1 MSFQKFTSA
10 YFIFIGILIGVVIAL
25 ERTFGRSELFVKQF
39 WLIFGFLAGITYIAY
54 ALVDIG
60 IKRDPQMG
68 VMAIMGA
75 NAVKLLFCMA
85 FVLVYILK
93 VPGNPTIFLVNF
105 FSSYLLFSA
114 FEIYCLLFNLR
125 HQKSK

>member
-1 MSFQKFTSA
+1 MSLQKFTSS
-10 YFIFIGILIGVVIAL
+10 YFIFIGILIGLVIAL
-25 ERTFGRSELFVKQF
+25 EQMFGRSELFVQQF

-54 ALVDIG
+54 VLVDIG

-68 VMAIMGA
+68 VIAIMGA
-75 NAVKLLFCMA
+75 NAVKLLFCMG

-93 VPGNPTIFLVNF
+93 VPGNITIFLVNF
-105 FSSYLLFSA
+105 FSAYLLFSA

>member
-1 MSFQKFTSA
+1 MSLQKFTSS
-10 YFIFIGILIGVVIAL
+10 YFIFIGILIGLVIAL
-25 ERTFGRSELFVKQF
+25 EQIFGRSELFVQQF

-54 ALVDIG
+54 ALVDLG

-68 VMAIMGA
+68 VIAIMGA
-75 NAVKLLFCMA
+75 NAVKLLFCMG

-93 VPGNPTIFLVNF
+93 VPGNITIFLVNF

>member
-1 MSFQKFTSA
+1 MSLQKFTSY
-10 YFIFIGILIGVVIAL
+10 YFIFIGILIGLVILLAN
-25 ERTFGRSELFVKQF
+25 LFPATLIFVQKF

-54 ALVDIG
+54 VLVAIG
-60 IKRDPQMG
+60 IKRDAQMG

-85 FVLVYILK
+85 FALVYILK
-93 VPGNPTIFLVNF
+93 VPGNAQVFLANF
-105 FSSYLLFSA
+105 FSLYLLFSA
-114 FEIYCLLFNLR
+114 FEIYCLLLNLR